1 MRLLRRQFLQLV
13 AFGALELVL
22 VGAKSPTHAFQPS
35 AYSRAFS

>member
-1 MRLLRRQFLQLV
+1 MMRRQFLQLV

-22 VGAKSPTHAFQPS
+22 VAAKSAPHVFQAS

>member
-1 MRLLRRQFLQLV
+1 MRRQFLQLV

-22 VGAKSPTHAFQPS
+22 VGAKLPPGHAFQPS